1 LHRRSRYEIVDFS
14 EDDDDD
20 SIKSYCKNCL
30 KFGFKIPLKNRI
42 YPDNEPIPFDHE
54 NFRQCH
60 ECGLIVPVYELEKE
74 ATIKDVIE
82 TTENPF

>member
-1 LHRRSRYEIVDFS
+1 VDFS